1 MGILVRLFQF
11 VRPYWWATGGSLL
24 LIFAVTSLRM
34 LPAWYTKLVIDEA
47 IPHHDYRAVAIY
59 VGLFVLAAFAF
70 NTLSAIETYLEQFVG
85 QRVIYDLRNALY
97 RHL

>member
-24 LIFAVTSLRM
+24 LIFAVTSMRV
-34 LPAWYTKLVIDEA
+34 LPAWYTKLVIDQA
-47 IPHHDYRAVAIY
+47 IPARDYHSIALY

-70 NTLSAIETYLEQFVG
+70 NALSELKAKAASTK
-85 QRVIYDLRNALY
+85 RPT
-97 RHL
+97 